1 MTFDAQM
8 RIGSLEI
15 SAALLAV
22 AVVAARP
29 RVRAAAEIGQLLPMR
44 VELEIL
50 EFGRPH
56 SFEGRPPFEVGRG
69 PELDLVLRD
78 PEASRRHARFE
89 TRNGVVYVDDLKI
102 LRNGTPTESFVVI
115 EFTIRGITAL
125 SCPRAHEDYGYVG
138 QWFWYVERLGAI
150 VDLADTEARHKL
162 RPCPLT
168 RK

>member
-1 MTFDAQM
+1 VTFDAQM

-89 TRNGVVYVDDLKI
+89 TRNGVVYVDDLKS
-102 LRNGTPTESFVVI
+102 RNGTFLNGRRVGEAI
-115 EFTIRGITAL
+115 EVREGDAVDVGTTRMIV
-125 SCPRAHEDYGYVG
+125 RAIEP
-138 QWFWYVERLGAI
+138 W
-150 VDLADTEARHKL
+150 T
-162 RPCPLT
+162 
-168 RK
+168 

>member
-89 TRNGVVYVDDLKI
+89 TRNGVVYVDDLKS
-102 LRNGTPTESFVVI
+102 RNGTFLNGRRVGEAI
-115 EFTIRGITAL
+115 EVREGDAVNVGTTRMIV
-125 SCPRAHEDYGYVG
+125 RAIEP
-138 QWFWYVERLGAI
+138 W
-150 VDLADTEARHKL
+150 T
-162 RPCPLT
+162 
-168 RK
+168 